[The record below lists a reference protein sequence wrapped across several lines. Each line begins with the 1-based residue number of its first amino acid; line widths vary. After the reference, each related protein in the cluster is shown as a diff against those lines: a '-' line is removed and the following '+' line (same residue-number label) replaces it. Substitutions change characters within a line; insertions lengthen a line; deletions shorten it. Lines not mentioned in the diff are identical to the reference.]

1 MRALKE
7 FMSGIPYE
15 IIRNDEKY
23 YQTVIFMIFRV
34 MGVFQ
39 MAEYA
44 TADGRIDLLVTAED
58 YLYLFEFKVDKT
70 PEEAMAQINDKEYLL
85 PFRHD
90 NRKRYK
96 IGVNFSTEKRNI
108 DEWVIEEDC

>member
-1 MRALKE
+1 MRVLKE

-44 TADGRIDLLVTAED
+44 TADGRIDL
-58 YLYLFEFKVDKT
+58 
-70 PEEAMAQINDKEYLL
+70 
-85 PFRHD
+85 
-90 NRKRYK
+90 
-96 IGVNFSTEKRNI
+96 
-108 DEWVIEEDC
+108 